1 VPTRHRD
8 RPGYAQ
14 AHSLLVRV
22 LMRRTQFSGDLK
34 GVLLEAGAEI
44 QLALSLDERDPW
56 AHLTRA
62 VVLLRMRRPG
72 EAERTLS
79 RALDLNPNLALAY
92 AYLGWPLAIRG
103 ADEEA
108 LRSAEHALRLSPGDP
123 LVGAQASYAM
133 AMAHFIAGRYL
144 DCVASART
152 TIERYPEYVPA
163 HYVLIAALA
172 MQGEMAATAEALAT
186 VLQLRPDFSIAWLD
200 KNMPWT
206 GDIRVRLLEGWRRA
220 GVPEE

>member
-1 VPTRHRD
+1 
-8 RPGYAQ
+8 
-14 AHSLLVRV
+14 
-22 LMRRTQFSGDLK
+22 MRRTQFSGDLE

-152 TIERYPEYVPA
+152 TIGRYSEYVPA